1 MKFYLIGDEDALL
14 GFGMVG
20 VDGIAVRSAEEASH
34 ALEQVLENPDIGIIL
49 INERIADLI
58 REKVNQFIFKRE
70 FPLILE
76 IPDRKGRKQNRKT
89 LRELVNDAIG
99 IQL

>member
-1 MKFYLIGDEDALL
+1 
-14 GFGMVG
+14 MVG
-20 VDGIAVRSAEEASH
+20 VDGILVRGAEEARL
-34 ALEQVLENPDIGIIL
+34 ALDRVLENTEIGIIL

-58 REKVNQFIFKRE
+58 REQVNQFVFKRE

-76 IPDRKGRKQNRKT
+76 IPDRKGRKENQKT